1 MFNIIVAFDINRGI
15 GINNQLPWHI
25 PDDLKQFQKLTRGN
39 GKNAVIMG
47 KNTWNSLPV
56 KMLAGRDNLIL
67 SSELVIEE
75 NTPFNNYIKT
85 FNTLQKLTDFCKK
98 NSYEDVWIIGGSQI
112 YNLFLDNKR
121 VDKIY
126 ATIINQQYEC
136 DTFFPEIY
144 KAAYDKAKQIKKA
157 ALEAHMEAKK
167 IKLKYNLDDII
178 QSDDEFDGF
187 SEIED

>member
-1 MFNIIVAFDINRGI
+1 MYNIIVAFDVNLGI
-15 GINNQLPWHI
+15 GINNRLPWHI
-25 PDDLKQFQKLTRGN
+25 PDDLKQFSKLTRGN

-47 KNTWNSLPV
+47 KNTWNSLPI
-56 KMLAGRDNLIL
+56 KMLVGRDNLIL

-112 YNLFLDNKR
+112 YNLFLDNKK

-126 ATIINQQYEC
+126 ATIINKQYKC
-136 DTFFPEIY
+136 DTFFPKIINA
-144 KAAYDKAKQIKKA
+144 KVISKTDKS
-157 ALEAHMEAKK
+157 LEN
-167 IKLKYNLDDII
+167 IDISYLVY
-178 QSDDEFDGF
+178 QL
-187 SEIED
+187 

>member
-1 MFNIIVAFDINRGI
+1 MFNIIVAFDIKYGI
-15 GINNQLPWHI
+15 GINNRLPWHV
-25 PDDLKQFQKLTRGN
+25 PDDLKQFSKLTRGN

-47 KNTWNSLPV
+47 KNTWNSLPI

-85 FNTLQKLTDFCKK
+85 FNTLQKLINFCEK
-98 NSYEDVWIIGGSQI
+98 NNYEEVWIIGGSQI

-126 ATIINQQYEC
+126 ATIINRQYKC
-136 DTFFPEIY
+136 DTFFPEIING
-144 KAAYDKAKQIKKA
+144 KVISKTDKRVDNI
-157 ALEAHMEAKK
+157 
-167 IKLKYNLDDII
+167 DISYLVY
-178 QSDDEFDGF
+178 QL
-187 SEIED
+187 

>member
-1 MFNIIVAFDINRGI
+1 MYNIIVAFDINRGI
-15 GINNQLPWHI
+15 GINNRLPWHI

-67 SSELVIEE
+67 SLELVIEE
-75 NTPFNNYIKT
+75 NTP

-98 NSYEDVWIIGGSQI
+98 NSYENVWIIGGSQI

-126 ATIINQQYEC
+126 ATIINRQYKC
-136 DTFFPEIY
+136 DTFFPEILNV
-144 KAAYDKAKQIKKA
+144 KMISKTDKRVDNI
-157 ALEAHMEAKK
+157 
-167 IKLKYNLDDII
+167 DISYLVY
-178 QSDDEFDGF
+178 QL
-187 SEIED
+187 

>member
-1 MFNIIVAFDINRGI
+1 MMYNIIVAFDVNQGI
-15 GINNQLPWHI
+15 GINNKLPWYI
-25 PDDLKQFQKLTRGN
+25 PDDLKNFSKLTRGN

-75 NTPFNNYIKT
+75 NSPFNNYIKT
-85 FNTLQKLTDFCKK
+85 FNTLQKITEFCEK
-98 NSYEDVWIIGGSQI
+98 NSYENVWIIGGSQI

-136 DTFFPEIY
+136 DTFFPEIIDA
-144 KAAYDKAKQIKKA
+144 KVISKTDKR
-157 ALEAHMEAKK
+157 
-167 IKLKYNLDDII
+167 LDDIDI
-178 QSDDEFDGF
+178 SYLVYQL
-187 SEIED
+187 

>member
-15 GINNQLPWHI
+15 GISNTLPWHI
-25 PDDLKQFQKLTRGN
+25 QDDLKQFSKLTRGN

-47 KNTWNSLPV
+47 KNTWNSLPI

-85 FNTLQKLTDFCKK
+85 FNTLQKLINFCEK
-98 NSYEDVWIIGGSQI
+98 NNYEEVWIIGGSQI

-126 ATIINQQYEC
+126 ATIINRQYKC
-136 DTFFPEIY
+136 DTFFPEIING
-144 KAAYDKAKQIKKA
+144 KVISKTDKRVNNI
-157 ALEAHMEAKK
+157 
-167 IKLKYNLDDII
+167 DISYLVY
-178 QSDDEFDGF
+178 QL
-187 SEIED
+187 

>member
-15 GINNQLPWHI
+15 GINNRLPWHI

-67 SSELVIEE
+67 SLELVIEE

-98 NSYEDVWIIGGSQI
+98 NSYENIWIIGGSQI
-112 YNLFLDNKR
+112 YNLFLDNKL

-126 ATIINQQYEC
+126 ATIINQ
-136 DTFFPEIY
+136 
-144 KAAYDKAKQIKKA
+144 
-157 ALEAHMEAKK
+157 H
-167 IKLKYNLDDII
+167 
-178 QSDDEFDGF
+178 
-187 SEIED
+187 

>member
-1 MFNIIVAFDINRGI
+1 MFNIIVAFDVKRGI
-15 GINNQLPWHI
+15 GINNRLPWYI
-25 PDDLKQFQKLTRGN
+25 PDDLKHFQKLTQGN

-75 NTPFNNYIKT
+75 NTLFNNYIKT
-85 FNTLQKLTDFCKK
+85 FNTLQKLTDFCEK

-126 ATIINQQYEC
+126 ATIINQQYKC
-136 DTFFPEIY
+136 DTFFPEIF
-144 KAAYDKAKQIKKA
+144 
-157 ALEAHMEAKK
+157 EAKVISK
-167 IKLKYNLDDII
+167 TDKRSKNIDISYLI
-178 QSDDEFDGF
+178 YQL
-187 SEIED
+187 

>member
-1 MFNIIVAFDINRGI
+1 MFNIIVAFDIKYGI
-15 GINNQLPWHI
+15 GINNRLPWHM
-25 PDDLKQFQKLTRGN
+25 PDDLKQFSKLTRGN

-47 KNTWNSLPV
+47 KNTWNSLPI

-85 FNTLQKLTDFCKK
+85 FNTLQKLINFCEK
-98 NSYEDVWIIGGSQI
+98 NNYEEVWIIGGSQI

-126 ATIINQQYEC
+126 ATIINRQYKC
-136 DTFFPEIY
+136 DTFFPEIING
-144 KAAYDKAKQIKKA
+144 KVISKTDKRVDNI
-157 ALEAHMEAKK
+157 
-167 IKLKYNLDDII
+167 DISYLVY
-178 QSDDEFDGF
+178 QL
-187 SEIED
+187 